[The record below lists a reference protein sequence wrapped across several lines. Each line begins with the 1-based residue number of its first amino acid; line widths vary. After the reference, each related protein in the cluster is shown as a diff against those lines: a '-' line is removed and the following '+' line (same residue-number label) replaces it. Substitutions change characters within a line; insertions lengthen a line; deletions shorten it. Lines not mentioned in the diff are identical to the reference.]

1 MVSERMRRAGDR
13 RQKDIGGQEASPGY
27 AVNGTSQWER
37 HSAEGRD
44 AVKAA
49 EPRIAERQE
58 WSRLDVLILNVTRDL
73 ERIER
78 KLVNAETPERAGRY
92 ARDQEIK
99 MRFLAKLRAEQRSLA
114 P

>member
-1 MVSERMRRAGDR
+1 MAFAREDTKRSRDR
-13 RQKDIGGQEASPGY
+13 EQHGTPGY
-27 AVNGTSQWER
+27 ASSGESQFTR

-49 EPRIAERQE
+49 EPHITERQE

-78 KLVNAETPERAGRY
+78 KLVSATTPERAGRY

-99 MRFLAKLRAEQRSLA
+99 MRFLAKLRAEQRELMS
-114 P
+114 